1 MKIAI
6 AKLMMATMMIDSDS
20 DPREKLVIKG
30 IIKLLGI
37 TDIEYDNL
45 RSEAEELNSLDD
57 FEAWIQS
64 ALDTLIKQQDQI
76 LSNLTVAIMMLVAY
90 ADGEIKDVEVKFIQ
104 STASILGLAS
114 PTWSDKDWI
123 QNVIKKEVKSNIE
136 KKFPNTDNE

>member
-20 DPREKLVIKG
+20 DPREKLFIKG

-57 FEAWIQS
+57 LEAWTRS
-64 ALDTLIKQQDQI
+64 ALDTFIELQDHE
-76 LSNLTVAIMMLVAY
+76 LSNLAVAIMMLVAY
-90 ADGEIKDVEVKFIQ
+90 ADGEIKDVENKFIQ
-104 STASILGLAS
+104 STASILGVAS
-114 PTWSDKDWI
+114 PTWSEKDWI
-123 QNVIKKEVKSNIE
+123 QKVMKKEVISKIG
-136 KKFPNTDNE
+136 KIIPNTDNE

>member
-1 MKIAI
+1 MKSEI
-6 AKLMMATMMIDSDS
+6 AKLMIATMMVDKDIDE
-20 DPREKLVIKG
+20 RENEVIKG
-30 IIKLLGI
+30 IIQILGLTPI
-37 TDIEYDNL
+37 DYEDL

-104 STASILGLAS
+104 STASVLGLAS

-123 QNVIKKEVKSNIE
+123 QGAIEREVISKIGE
-136 KKFPNTDNE
+136 KFPNTDNE